1 MWHKFASRKL
11 LAAVVAFVTVNIAPN
26 LGAEAQAKWS
36 AFIAGA
42 YVIAQGIA
50 DAFGSSREGPSQGV

>member
-1 MWHKFASRKL
+1 MLRKFTSRKF
-11 LAAVVAFVTVNIAPN
+11 LAAVVAFVTVNVMPN
-26 LGAEAQAKWS
+26 LSSATQAKYS

-50 DAFGSSREGPSQGV
+50 DGFGGDKGSQGSR